1 MSSAPGLLAV
11 TGLRIGH
18 WTEREAV
25 TGCTVVL
32 CPPEGAVGGV
42 AVLGAAT
49 GTRETELLRP
59 GTLVERVHAVLLSGG
74 SAFGLAAADGVM
86 RYLEERGIGF
96 AMRNVRVP
104 IVPAAILFDL
114 GIGDPHVRPGPEQG
128 YAACLAA
135 SDRELPE
142 GSVGAGTGATVGKG
156 LGREYA
162 TKGGIGS
169 AAVRLPP
176 GDSQDEAVV
185 VAALMAVN
193 AAGEVV
199 DAETGRI
206 VAGVRDPQGAGFL
219 RAEEVQRQRRQP
231 PAGYPTNTV
240 IGVVA
245 TNARL
250 SKEQVNRLAQ
260 MAGVGVGRAVRPAH
274 TMGDGDVLFALATGE
289 VPFTGNLSVL
299 GAAGA
304 QAVSRAI
311 VRAVTEAQGLGGVP
325 AVRELSWW
333 PAWMSGAAMR
343 SGESAAWNQAVR
355 SEA

>member
-1 MSSAPGLLAV
+1 
-11 TGLRIGH
+11 
-18 WTEREAV
+18 
-25 TGCTVVL
+25 VVL

-49 GTRETELLRP
+49 GTREIELLRP

-96 AMRNVRVP
+96 AMRSVRVP

-114 GIGDPHVRPGPEQG
+114 GIGDPHVRPGPEAG

-135 SDRELPE
+135 SDTELPE
-142 GSVGAGTGATVGKG
+142 GSVGAGTGATIGKG
-156 LGREYA
+156 LGSEHA
-162 TKGGIGS
+162 TKAGIGS
-169 AAVRLPP
+169 AAVRLPSED
-176 GDSQDEAVV
+176 GQDFV

-199 DAETGRI
+199 DPETGRI
-206 VAGVRDPQGAGFL
+206 VGGVRDPQGEGFL

-231 PAGYPTNTV
+231 APAYPANTV
-240 IGVVA
+240 IGLVA

-250 SKEQVNRLAQ
+250 SKDQTNRLAQ
-260 MAGVGVGRAVRPAH
+260 MAGVGIGRAVRPAH
-274 TMGDGDVLFALATGE
+274 TMGDGDVLFALATGT
-289 VPFTGNLSVL
+289 VPFSGNLSLL

-304 QAVSRAI
+304 QAVSQAI
-311 VRAVTEAQGLGGVP
+311 LRAVTEAQGLAGVP
-325 AVRELSWW
+325 AVRDLPWW
-333 PAWMSGAAMR
+333 PAWMAGEWRRALR
-343 SGESAAWNQAVR
+343 SQL
-355 SEA
+355 